1 MKLEASLN
9 KFINIFNN
17 NISPEIVLNEANI
30 QIFYQRYIFILTT
43 ISFVVFSF
51 SFLLFSRDKILNRVG
66 YWRRSFWIFGISMLS
81 ELLYITMPFISLKIF
96 FSSLS
101 NILFTM
107 GVGYFFLFMYQKKVD
122 KTENLKKVILPL
134 GLLLGVVI
142 SALHIV
148 LVFDPTLSAKSKEV
162 IVLFIKYYFIGIL
175 VLGNI
180 VTLIQAARS
189 FSTKSLEDKD
199 FHLFVY
205 TLNFILT
212 SIVIWQGLFF
222 YNSFYI
228 MAITLSFIL
237 GIVFQKDYF
246 VMEGERNFRQ
256 FINLTGKNIII
267 CFVISLI
274 SRFMVHNSFSIVL
287 IFGIMIL
294 EVLYFCM
301 KFKEFSTEY
310 NFTSILSKLRVV
322 DSLEFFKGIFQDE
335 VTKIFALSHCTLI
348 TIKKSDTEL
357 RRKVE
362 ALNYHTENINFD
374 GERYDLGIRMNYL
387 KKPIGL
393 VLINDSRILFYKKKS
408 QDLKH
413 FLEKISP
420 FLDHLLFKEL
430 KRDSVNQENKALRIE
445 VKERKKEIFYITEF
459 LRVMSNKEDIT
470 SIKKIIN
477 RIFSDVIKRED
488 NYE

>member
-1 MKLEASLN
+1 MRPESSLE

-17 NISPEIVLNEANI
+17 NISPEIILNEVNI

-51 SFLLFSRDKILNRVG
+51 SFLLFSRDKILNKVG
-66 YWRRSFWIFGISMLS
+66 YWRRSFWIFGLSMLS
-81 ELLYITMPFISLKIF
+81 ELLYITMPFLSLKIL

-101 NILFTM
+101 NILFTL
-107 GVGYFFLFMYQKKVD
+107 GVGYFFLFLYQKKID
-122 KTENLKKVILPL
+122 RKANLKKFILPV
-134 GLLLGVVI
+134 GMLLGVVI
-142 SALHIV
+142 STLHII
-148 LVFDPTLSAKSKEV
+148 LVFDPALSTGSREG
-162 IVLFIKYYFIGIL
+162 IILFIKYYFIGIL
-175 VLGNI
+175 ALGNI
-180 VTLIQAARS
+180 VTLIQTARS
-189 FSTKSLEDKD
+189 FATKSLEDKR
-199 FHLFVY
+199 FYLFVY

-212 SIVIWQGLFF
+212 SIVIWQDLFF

-287 IFGIMIL
+287 IFGIMFL
-294 EVLYFCM
+294 EILYFCM

-322 DSLEFFKGIFQDE
+322 DSLEFFRRIFQDE
-335 VTKIFALSHCTLI
+335 ATKIFALSSCTLI
-348 TIKKSDTEL
+348 VIKKNNTEL
-357 RRKVE
+357 RKEV
-362 ALNYHTENINFD
+362 ASLNYHTENINFN
-374 GERYDLGIRMNYL
+374 GKRYDLGIRMNYL

-430 KRDSVNQENKALRIE
+430 KKDSINLENEALRME

-459 LRVMSNKEDIT
+459 LRVMAKKEDIA
-470 SIKKIIN
+470 SIKNIIK

>member
-1 MKLEASLN
+1 MGLESSLS

-17 NISPEIVLNEANI
+17 NISPEIILNEPNI

-51 SFLLFSRDKILNRVG
+51 SFLLFSKDKILNKVG
-66 YWRRSFWIFGISMLS
+66 YWRRSFWIFGLSMLS
-81 ELLYITMPFISLKIF
+81 ELLYITMPFLSLKIF

-101 NILFTM
+101 NILFTL
-107 GVGYFFLFMYQKKVD
+107 GVGYFFLFLYQKKID
-122 KTENLKKVILPL
+122 KRVNLKKVVLPA
-134 GLLLGVVI
+134 GLLLGVAI
-142 SALHIV
+142 SVLHII
-148 LVFDPTLSAKSKEV
+148 LIFDSTLSIKSREV
-162 IVLFIKYYFIGIL
+162 IILFVKYYFIGIL
-175 VLGNI
+175 ALGSI
-180 VTLIQAARS
+180 VTLLQTVRR
-189 FSTKSLEDKD
+189 FSTTSLESKR
-199 FHLFVY
+199 FYLFIY

-212 SIVIWQGLFF
+212 SIVIWQDLFF

-237 GIVFQKDYF
+237 GIVFEKDYF

-267 CFVISLI
+267 CFVISLV
-274 SRFMVHNSFSIVL
+274 SRFMVHNSFSVGL
-287 IFGIMIL
+287 IFGIMFL
-294 EVLYFCM
+294 EILYFCM

-310 NFTSILSKLRVV
+310 NFTSILAKLRVV
-322 DSLEFFKGIFQDE
+322 DSLEFFKTIFQDE
-335 VTKIFALSHCTLI
+335 VTKIFALSKCTLVPI
-348 TIKKSDTEL
+348 RKNDVKL
-357 RRKVE
+357 REEVA

-374 GERYDLGIRMNYL
+374 GKKYDLGIRMNYL

-393 VLINDSRILFYKKKS
+393 VLVEDSRILFYKKKS

-430 KRDSVNQENKALRIE
+430 KKDSVNEENEALRVE
-445 VKERKKEIFYITEF
+445 VKEKNKEIFYITEF
-459 LRVMSNKEDIT
+459 LKVMSNKEDIP
-470 SIKKIIN
+470 SIKRIID
-477 RIFSDVIKRED
+477 RIFLDVIKRKD
-488 NYE
+488 KYE